1 MFGNIFTVKIKQT
14 LAVKLQALL
23 NAPVIELDTI
33 DSTNNYAMR
42 LIDADTAQPG
52 LTIVTDMQ
60 TAGKGQR
67 GKVWVDTPN
76 ESLLMSM
83 ILKPQYDL
91 DHQFAFIVTV
101 SLAIADYMQE
111 LNENWDVR
119 IKWPNDI
126 IINDK
131 KAGGMLIENVLRG
144 NQWAYAV
151 VGLGMNVLQ
160 RAMPAEIP
168 FSTSL
173 RMESDK
179 QFVIFD
185 LVTGIRER
193 ILTYLDIMPEPN
205 RMLRLYNEIL
215 FKKDTTQ
222 KFKIGNDEFMATI
235 TGVTYNGL
243 LQLKLDN
250 GSTINY
256 SFGAIEW
263 ICG

>member
-1 MFGNIFTVKIKQT
+1 
-14 LAVKLQALL
+14 
-23 NAPVIELDTI
+23 
-33 DSTNNYAMR
+33 MR

-67 GKVWVDTPN
+67 GKKWVDTPN
-76 ESLLMSM
+76 ECLLMS
-83 ILKPQYDL
+83 IVVQPEYDL

-101 SLAIADYMQE
+101 SLAIADYLQE

-126 IINDK
+126 IVNDK

-144 NQWAYAV
+144 SQWAYAV
-151 VGLGMNVLQ
+151 VGLGVNVLQ
-160 RAMPAEIP
+160 QDMPADIP

-173 RMESDK
+173 RIESDK

-193 ILTYLDIMPEPN
+193 ILTYLDAMPEPN

-215 FKKDTTQ
+215 FRKDTTQ
-222 KFKIGNDEFMATI
+222 RFRLGNDEFSATI

-243 LQLKLDN
+243 LQLSLDN
-250 GSTINY
+250 GGTIN
-256 SFGAIEW
+256 
-263 ICG
+263 

>member
-1 MFGNIFTVKIKQT
+1 M
-14 LAVKLQALL
+14 AVKLQALL

-52 LTIVTDMQ
+52 LTIVSDMQ

-67 GKVWVDTPN
+67 GRIWVDTPN
-76 ESLLMSM
+76 ESLLMS
-83 ILKPQYDL
+83 IVVQPPYDVE
-91 DHQFAFIVTV
+91 HQFAFNVTV
-101 SLAIADYMQE
+101 SLAIADYLQD
-111 LNENWDVR
+111 LKENWDVR

-131 KAGGMLIENVLRG
+131 KAGGMLIENVIRG
-144 NQWAYAV
+144 SQWAYAV
-151 VGLGMNVLQ
+151 VGLGVNVLQ
-160 RAMPAEIP
+160 QEMPADLP

-173 RMESDK
+173 RIESGK

-193 ILTYLDIMPEPN
+193 ILTYLDAMPEPN
-205 RMLRLYNEIL
+205 RMIRLYNEIL
-215 FKKDTTQ
+215 FRKDTQ
-222 KFKIGNDEFMATI
+222 QRFKIGNDEFTATI
-235 TGVTYNGL
+235 TGVTHNGL
-243 LQLKLDN
+243 LQLSLDN